1 MTRIDFYI
9 LNSPSA
15 EEALL
20 FCCRLAEKAWRS
32 GHRVLIHS
40 DNSAATEQLDKLL
53 WDSRP
58 SAFVPHST
66 DTGDAITLCHPG
78 DDNTP
83 AEMGEHCDV
92 LINTSVH
99 LPEAF
104 SRFRRM
110 AEVVVQQDK
119 ALAASRERYRFYKQ
133 RGYPLHNHQ
142 IAF

>member
-9 LNSPSA
+9 LNSAAP
-15 EEALL
+15 EDALL

-40 DNSAATEQLDKLL
+40 DNEASTEQLDRLL
-53 WDSRP
+53 WESRP
-58 SAFVPHST
+58 SSFVPHST
-66 DTGDAITLCHPG
+66 DTSDAITLCHPSG
-78 DDNTP
+78 DTP
-83 AEMGEHCDV
+83 AAMGEHSDV
-92 LINTSVH
+92 LINTSAQ

-110 AEVVVQQDK
+110 AEVVVQQEA

-133 RGYPLHNHQ
+133 RGYPLHSHP
-142 IAF
+142 IAS

>member
-9 LNSPSA
+9 LNSPSP
-15 EEALL
+15 EDALL

-40 DNSAATEQLDKLL
+40 DNSATTEQLDRLL
-53 WDSRP
+53 WESRP
-58 SAFVPHST
+58 SSFVPHST
-66 DTGDAITLCHPG
+66 NTEETITLCHP
-78 DDNTP
+78 DSDSTP
-83 AEMGEHCDV
+83 ADMGEHSDV
-92 LINTSVH
+92 LINTSAQ
-99 LPEAF
+99 LPESF

-110 AEVVVQQDK
+110 AEVVVQQEA

-142 IAF
+142 IAS